1 MFTNDVVANLSIQQP
16 LENGVPKG
24 SSSDACDPFDLTR
37 LRLSQDFLGAAGVK
51 KVLTTCPV
59 RKPSKEWFVRVHPD
73 TAYHLQTC
81 VIELKE
87 DNEVYLVD
95 RPLWGHL
102 VSESTFSPRALFT
115 SINRQ
120 NVLFLWPI
128 RLPGPDG
135 KLDDWNRSALEA
147 ATIAQTKWV
156 RVQSNKSLGA
166 YETFEAAAEW
176 GDAQWTVPP
185 LKDLLRVAFKDRFID
200 SLEHP
205 VLRRLRGEA

>member
-1 MFTNDVVANLSIQQP
+1 MFTNSNLSIHQQSEIGTP
-16 LENGVPKG
+16 IPSAAN
-24 SSSDACDPFDLTR
+24 DYDPFDLTR
-37 LRLSQDFLGAAGVK
+37 LRLSQDFLGAANVK
-51 KVLTTCPV
+51 KVLTTVPTK
-59 RKPSKEWFVRVHPD
+59 KPSKEWFVRVHPS
-73 TAYHLQTC
+73 TLYHLETC

-95 RPLWGHL
+95 RPLWPHL

-115 SINRQ
+115 SINKQ

-147 ATIAQTKWV
+147 ASIAQTKWI

-166 YETFEAAAEW
+166 YETFEASAEW
-176 GDAQWTVPP
+176 GDADWSSLPP
-185 LKDLLRVAFKDRFID
+185 FRDLLKVAFKDRLID
-200 SLEHP
+200 TLDHP